1 MRANRECHATKIHVL
16 AASAL
21 ASWLALTSKQTPFL
35 IYNGSLSAPIG
46 LYAID
51 HSRPNRGD
59 LVLVRPWPE
68 LARLLGKHDILPA
81 GVPLLKTVV
90 GIADDDVCRHGYTI
104 SINGIPAAEI
114 LAMDA
119 NGREL
124 SGWASCRK
132 LVRGEFFLL
141 QPHPRSFDSRYFGP
155 VLSCDVIGIARAI

>member
-1 MRANRECHATKIHVL
+1 VRLRIYVL
-16 AASAL
+16 AASTL
-21 ASWLALTSKQTPFL
+21 GSLLALTSKQTPLL

-51 HSRPNRGD
+51 RSRPNRGD

-81 GVPLLKTVV
+81 GVPLLKTIVAV
-90 GIADDDVCRHGYTI
+90 TDDDVCRHGRTI

-114 LAMDA
+114 LALDA
-119 NGREL
+119 KGRAL

-155 VLSCDVIGIARAI
+155 VLSCDVIGIASAI

>member
-1 MRANRECHATKIHVL
+1 MRANRERRANKLYVL

-21 ASWLALTSKQTPFL
+21 ASWLALTSKQTPIL
-35 IYNGSLSAPIG
+35 IYNGSLSVPIG

-90 GIADDDVCRHGYTI
+90 AITDDDVCRHGYTI

-114 LAMDA
+114 LALDA
-119 NGREL
+119 KGIAL
-124 SGWASCRK
+124 PGWASCRK

>member
-1 MRANRECHATKIHVL
+1 MRLRIYVL

-21 ASWLALTSKQTPFL
+21 GSLLALTSKQTPLL

-51 HSRPNRGD
+51 RSRPNRGD

-68 LARLLGKHDILPA
+68 LARLLGEHDILPA
-81 GVPLLKTVV
+81 GIPLLKTIVAV
-90 GIADDDVCRHGYTI
+90 ADDDVCHRGRTI

-114 LAMDA
+114 LALDA
-119 NGREL
+119 KGRAL

>member
-1 MRANRECHATKIHVL
+1 MRANRECRANKLCVL

-21 ASWLALTSKQTPFL
+21 ASWLALTSKQTPLL
-35 IYNGSLSAPIG
+35 IYNGSLSVPIG

-51 HSRPNRGD
+51 HFRPNRGD

-90 GIADDDVCRHGYTI
+90 AITDDDVCRHGDTI

-114 LAMDA
+114 LALDA
-119 NGREL
+119 KGHAL

-155 VLSCDVIGIARAI
+155 VLSCDVIGVARAI